1 MPDNNY
7 PKHQRTHFYKY
18 TSARTAL
25 LILRNR
31 TFRYSS
37 PVLFNDPFDIQTEI
51 KFDFPIHNFPKLVM
65 EEIEEIVLSKKH
77 VELDEGNA
85 WSKAIALL
93 KEKVEEHG
101 YYEDDVKSITLPML
115 EIMKHL
121 LEDTRQKYNE
131 AWREFL
137 PRLRVFSVSE
147 KKDNIL
153 MWSHYADYHTGVV
166 LKLDVLPEEDNPL
179 CVAKPV
185 IYRPTPPIFFT
196 EREWIDDIIGAKE
209 IDHQKLYWEYAYV
222 KSDIWGYEN
231 EWRVWDLLP
240 DVQSRLYSDYPVY
253 PKELDEIY
261 FGCRIREEDRKAI
274 VLSAKSINPEIRFF
288 QGIKSNDQYGLDFKE
303 I

>member
-1 MPDNNY
+1 M
-7 PKHQRTHFYKY
+7 
-18 TSARTAL
+18 
-25 LILRNR
+25 ILRNR

-51 KFDFPIHNFPKLVM
+51 KFDFSIDDFPKLVM
-65 EEIEEIVLSKKH
+65 EKIKEIVLSKKH
-77 VELDEGNA
+77 VEFDEGNA

-93 KEKVEEHG
+93 KEKVEKYG
-101 YYEDDVKSITLPML
+101 YYEEDIKSITLPLL
-115 EIMKHL
+115 EIMKNL

-131 AWREFL
+131 AWRKFL

-147 KKDNIL
+147 RKDSIL

-166 LKLDVLPEEDNPL
+166 LKLDMLPEEDNPL
-179 CVAKPV
+179 CVAQPV
-185 IYRPTPPIFFT
+185 IYSPKPPIFFT
-196 EREWIDDIIGAKE
+196 EREWIDDIIGVKE

-222 KSDIWGYEN
+222 KSDIWSYEK

-261 FGCRIREEDRKAI
+261 FGCRIREEDRKAV

-288 QGIKSNDQYGLDFKE
+288 QGTKSNDRYGLDFKE

>member
-1 MPDNNY
+1 MPDNKY
-7 PKHQRTHFYKY
+7 SKHQRTHFFKY
-18 TSARTAL
+18 TSANTAWM
-25 LILRNR
+25 ILRNR

-51 KFDFPIHNFPKLVM
+51 KFDFSIDDFPKLVM
-65 EEIEEIVLSKKH
+65 EKIKEIVLSKKH
-77 VELDEGNA
+77 VEFDEGNA

-93 KEKVEEHG
+93 KEKVEKYG
-101 YYEDDVKSITLPML
+101 YYEEDIKSITLPLL
-115 EIMKHL
+115 EIMKNL

-131 AWREFL
+131 AWRKFL

-147 KKDNIL
+147 RKDSIL

-166 LKLDVLPEEDNPL
+166 LKLDMLPEEDNPL
-179 CVAKPV
+179 CVAQPV
-185 IYRPTPPIFFT
+185 IYSPKPPIFFT
-196 EREWIDDIIGAKE
+196 EREWIDDIIGVKE

-222 KSDIWGYEN
+222 KSDIWSYEK

-261 FGCRIREEDRKAI
+261 FGCRIREEDRKAV

-288 QGIKSNDQYGLDFKE
+288 QGTKSNDRYGLDFKE